1 MIQAGIIGVT
11 GYTGIELYRLLRGH
25 PAVEIAWLTSEN
37 SAGQRLSDVFPC
49 PWDAPLLAM
58 SEAPLAQAD
67 VVFLCLPHAA
77 SMAAVAAV
85 RAAGS
90 RAIDLSA
97 DFRLHDAAAYQ
108 RWYDTTHSELA
119 LLTEA
124 VYGLPELHRA
134 EIAGAGL
141 VANPG
146 CYPTSVILGLAP
158 LAGAGWLAG
167 QVIVDSKS
175 GVSGA
180 GRKAKLSN
188 SFVEANENL
197 SPYSIGYSHRH
208 IAEMEQELQVAGGRC
223 QVPGV
228 RCQVAGG
235 TSQVAAIQSPNH
247 PVTQSPNHPVTQSP
261 NHPVTQSPSHPV
273 TLSPCHP
280 VTDFRIIF
288 SPHLLPVS
296 RGILSTMYVTLP
308 EDVDEAAVRA
318 VYGQAYD
325 GEPFLH
331 LLLAGQV
338 ATLHHVVHSN
348 RCAIGLTFVPGTTT
362 LIVTSAIDN
371 LLKGASG
378 QAVQN
383 MNVMFGLVETMGLDA

>member
-11 GYTGIELYRLLRGH
+11 GYTGIELYKLLRSH
-25 PAVEIAWLTSEN
+25 PAAEVAWLTSE
-37 SAGQRLSDVFPC
+37 SYAGQRLSDVFPC
-49 PWDAPLLAM
+49 PWDEPLLAM
-58 SEAPLAQAD
+58 ADAPLAGAD

-77 SMAAVAAV
+77 SMPAVAAV
-85 RAAGS
+85 RAAGAK
-90 RAIDLSA
+90 AIDLSA
-97 DFRLHDAAAYQ
+97 DFRLHDAATYQ
-108 RWYDTTHSELA
+108 RWYDTPHSEPA
-119 LLTEA
+119 LLAEA
-124 VYGLPELHRA
+124 VYGLPELHRT
-134 EIAGAGL
+134 EIASAGL

-158 LAGAGWLAG
+158 LARAGWMDG

-208 IAEMEQELQVAGGRC
+208 IAEMEQELFGLAQTEGQRSRGAEEQV
-223 QVPGV
+223 QIV
-228 RCQVAGG
+228 
-235 TSQVAAIQSPNH
+235 
-247 PVTQSPNHPVTQSP
+247 
-261 NHPVTQSPSHPV
+261 
-273 TLSPCHP
+273 
-280 VTDFRIIF
+280 F

-308 EDVDEAAVRA
+308 DGVDEAAVRA
-318 VYGQAYD
+318 VYARAYAN
-325 GEPFLH
+325 EPFVH
-331 LLLAGQV
+331 LLPAGQL
-338 ATLHHVVHSN
+338 ATLHHALRSN
-348 RCAIGLTFVPGTTT
+348 RCAIGLTFVPGTST
-362 LIVTSAIDN
+362 LIITSTIDN

-383 MNVMFGLVETMGLDA
+383 MNVMFGLAETMGLEM

>member
-1 MIQAGIIGVT
+1 MIKAGIIGVT
-11 GYTGIELYRLLRGH
+11 GYTGIELYKLLRGH
-25 PAVEIAWLTSEN
+25 PAADIAWLTSEN

-58 SEAPLAQAD
+58 AEAPLAEAD

-85 RAAGS
+85 RAAG
-90 RAIDLSA
+90 AKTIDLSA
-97 DFRLHDAAAYQ
+97 DFRLHDATTYQ
-108 RWYDTTHSELA
+108 HWYDTRHSETA
-119 LLTEA
+119 LLAEA
-124 VYGLPELHRA
+124 VYGLPELHRT

-158 LAGAGWLAG
+158 LARAGWLHG
-167 QVIVDSKS
+167 QVIADSKS

-180 GRKAKLSN
+180 GRKAKLNN

-208 IAEMEQELQVAGGRC
+208 IAEMEQELWQMSGAKFQVSGG
-223 QVPGV
+223 
-228 RCQVAGG
+228 A
-235 TSQVAAIQSPNH
+235 SQVAAIQSP
-247 PVTQSPNHPVTQSP
+247 S
-261 NHPVTQSPSHPV
+261 
-273 TLSPCHP
+273 HP
-280 VTDFRIIF
+280 VTDFRIVF

-296 RGILSTMYVTLP
+296 RGILSTIYVTLP
-308 EDVDEAAVRA
+308 EGVDEAAVRT
-318 VYGQAYD
+318 VYAQAYG
-325 GEPFLH
+325 GEPFVH
-331 LLLAGQV
+331 LLPAGQV

-383 MNVMFGLVETMGLDA
+383 MNVMFGLAETTGLDL